1 MTGHLPWGHSVRKQ
15 PKNVSFSPY
24 YIFITFDFHRQ
35 KMDKIAILHSNA
47 NFDDYEK

>member
-15 PKNVSFSPY
+15 PKKSHFLPTNFSL
-24 YIFITFDFHRQ
+24 HLKCRQ
-35 KMDKIAILHSNA
+35 KMDKIAILYFNV